1 MNEEYT
7 KEEEMFW
14 KGDKNGRKMK
24 KEELKEDLDKII
36 NRELELWQEAFPQQ
50 KVLLKNF
57 SNKIKLEL
65 ELRLNI

>member
-50 KVLLKNF
+50 KGLLKNF